1 MKPNSGHWALKSDAK
16 KDRLFNRPL
25 FNRPL
30 IPCLLS
36 FAGGILAAH
45 AVFPANHTFALPIL
59 LTLSLCLL
67 LSLFCP
73 GVARA
78 YLLLA
83 AFFLIGTLLTPE
95 TLLPSRLRPLAVDQQ
110 KAIIEGVVLEPPI
123 SPCPDMTRVKLL
135 AQGLVSGDT
144 IFPVNENIIV
154 TVYRNAIPLRP
165 GEKIRFPARLRTFKS
180 FRNPGHYDYE
190 NAMALAGFTCAAAV
204 SDGRYM
210 VPMGQEK
217 LPLVRGWIE
226 NLQAPVR
233 AFFEESL
240 DHRNAVLFRALI
252 LGERQGIDPDLR
264 EAFNRSG
271 LGHLL
276 AVSGLHI
283 GLVAWATF
291 FIFKWT
297 LSRSYRLILAIDIR
311 KWSAFFTCFPV
322 IGYTVLAGCRV
333 SSQRAM
339 IMILAYLLSVILGKE
354 KEVWSTLAL
363 AGLVILFLDPG
374 SIFTPSF
381 QLSFLAVTGILW
393 LTPPILRKI
402 GYEKHALSEKNAFAG
417 SVFKYFIGL
426 AAVSVSA
433 VYFLLPV
440 TALYFHRIP
449 LVSLPA
455 NLTTIPILGLWVL
468 PLGLLSVLTLPFS
481 WQLAVFFLHTGAWG
495 LDIMMDMIGF
505 WSGLSWAS
513 IWSFTPIFF
522 EIGLFYVFT
531 FFAFFAW
538 RRKWARLGLVAIV
551 FLIIIDVAYWV
562 HRVQFN
568 RDLEVV
574 FLDVGKGNSALVS
587 FPGGKKMMIDGGGFA
602 GNHFDVGKMVIAPFL
617 WQRKIGTIDTLVLSH
632 PQADHMNGLRFIAE
646 AFHVKEFWYN
656 GDQVETPSYKD
667 LMRTL
672 ETKDISIKRPAQL
685 QEKICINGAEVEILY
700 PEPTV
705 GANNHSPCPK
715 PEVGAPRL
723 KLGHSPMFISSEGKD
738 LNNRSLVLRISY
750 AGTSILFPG
759 DLEEMGEKSL
769 LTHAGPRVKSDIL
782 LSPHHGSRT
791 SSSEVFLKAV
801 SPRLCVISSGED
813 RFSRFPHPLVLK
825 RLAQMECESIC
836 ISDSGAVTVR
846 IDPAGVN
853 IHSFLSKDF
862 MKDRFFAKNPSVGM
876 EFTHKD

>member
-1 MKPNSGHWALKSDAK
+1 LKTNSGPWALKSDAK

-30 IPCLLS
+30 VPCLVS

-45 AVFPANHTFALPIL
+45 AVIPANHTFALPVL

-67 LSLFCP
+67 LSLISP
-73 GVARA
+73 RSARA

-83 AFFLIGTLLTPE
+83 VFFLIGTLLTPE
-95 TLLPSRLRPLAVDQQ
+95 KLLPSRLRPLAMDQQ
-110 KAIIEGVVLEPPI
+110 KAIIEGIVLEPPMQPR
-123 SPCPDMTRVKLL
+123 SGMARAKVL
-135 AQGLVSGDT
+135 AQSLISGGEV
-144 IFPVNENIIV
+144 FPLNENIIV
-154 TVYRNAIPLRP
+154 TVYRNAIPLQP

-190 NAMALAGFTCAAAV
+190 KSMTFAGFTCAAAV
-204 SDGRYM
+204 SDGRYI
-210 VPMGQEK
+210 VPMGPGK
-217 LPLVRGWIE
+217 LPFFQGFIKK
-226 NLQAPVR
+226 LQAPIR
-233 AFFEESL
+233 TFFSQSL
-240 DHRNAVLFRALI
+240 DHENAVLFRALI
-252 LGERQGIDPDLR
+252 LGERQGIDPDLK

-283 GLVAWATF
+283 GLVAWAAF
-291 FIFKWT
+291 FILRWI
-297 LSRSYRLILAIDIR
+297 LSRSYRLILTIDIR
-311 KWSAFFTCFPV
+311 KWSAFLTCFPV
-322 IGYTVLAGCRV
+322 IGYTLLAGCRV

-339 IMILAYLLSVILGKE
+339 IMILAYLLSLILGKE

-374 SIFTPSF
+374 AIFTPSF

-393 LTPPILRKI
+393 LTPPILKKVD
-402 GYEKHALSEKNAFAG
+402 YEKHALSKNHTFAG

-426 AAVSVSA
+426 VAVSASA

-449 LVSLPA
+449 LVSIPA

-468 PLGLLSVLTLPFS
+468 PWSLLSVLTLPFS
-481 WQLAVFFLHTGAWG
+481 SQLAGFFLHTGAWG
-495 LDIMMDMIGF
+495 LNIMMDMVRF
-505 WSGLSWAS
+505 WSGLSWSS
-513 IWSFTPIFF
+513 IWSFTPNFF
-522 EIGLFYVFT
+522 EIGLFYLFT

-538 RRKWARLGLVAIV
+538 HRRWARLGLVAIV

-574 FLDVGKGNSALVS
+574 FLDVGKGNAALVS
-587 FPGGKKMMIDGGGFA
+587 FPGGEKMMIDGGGFSS
-602 GNHFDVGKMVIAPFL
+602 NHFDVGKMVIAPYL
-617 WQRKIGTIDTLVLSH
+617 WHRKIGTIDYLALSH

-646 AFHVKEFWYN
+646 AFHPKEFWYN
-656 GDQVETPSYKD
+656 GDSVETPSYKD

-672 ETKDISIKRPAQL
+672 EAKDISIKLPAQL
-685 QEKICINGAEVEILY
+685 QEKIYINGAEVEVLY
-700 PEPTV
+700 PEPGGKT
-705 GANNHSPCPK
+705 GAM
-715 PEVGAPRL
+715 E
-723 KLGHSPMFISSEGKD
+723 SSGKD
-738 LNNRSLVLRISY
+738 LNNRSMVIRISY

-759 DLEEMGEKSL
+759 DLEEIGEKGL
-769 LTHAGPRVKSDIL
+769 LAHAGSRVKSDIL

-791 SSSEVFLKAV
+791 SSSKAFLEAV
-801 SPRLCVISSGED
+801 GPRWCVISSGED
-813 RFSRFPHPLVLK
+813 RFGRFPHPSVLK

-836 ISDSGAVTVR
+836 ISDSGAVTVKVGPEGF
-846 IDPAGVN
+846 D
-853 IHSFLSKDF
+853 IHSFVPKGF
-862 MKDRFFAKNPSVGM
+862 MKN
-876 EFTHKD
+876 